1 MQILALNFLFYTIGG
16 VWRPIKWSSKCSICS
31 YSVLNFFSLYLLTFF
46 VLTQLIDTIF
56 IVDNIDDFT
65 TNLSLLLSAIAVYC
79 KAVTA
84 TARRSEFISL
94 IKMLQEK
101 PCKACNEEEINI
113 QMKYDR
119 LIRSYTM
126 SYSILASFSLT
137 GITIGEVLIAL
148 QGELPIRAWI
158 PYDYTSTFLFWL
170 TSLKLIVAMA
180 LSTFVNVA
188 TETVILGFCL
198 QICAQFDILICRLR
212 KVIESDEKQENELN
226 SATNKT
232 SRLSENIHYHL
243 YIIRFAKMVNKVF
256 SQIVFIQF
264 FVSILVLCTSVYYL
278 SSHKTVTDF
287 IKLGIYTSCMF
298 VQIFMYCWAGN
309 EIILKSIGLSEAV
322 YKMEWIL
329 LTISERKD
337 LLMIM
342 MRSTKPIKFTSSFLV
357 TLSLESYATIL
368 KASYSAFNILQ

>member
-148 QGELPIRAWI
+148 Q
-158 PYDYTSTFLFWL
+158 
-170 TSLKLIVAMA
+170 VAMA

-357 TLSLESYATIL
+357 TLSLESYATVSTKMNVIFEVL
-368 KASYSAFNILQ
+368 FNMAYNYIIFFIF

>member
-243 YIIRFAKMVNKVF
+243 YIIRFAKMVNK
-256 SQIVFIQF
+256 
-264 FVSILVLCTSVYYL
+264 
-278 SSHKTVTDF
+278 
-287 IKLGIYTSCMF
+287 
-298 VQIFMYCWAGN
+298 
-309 EIILKSIGLSEAV
+309 SIGLSEAV

-357 TLSLESYATIL
+357 TLSLESYATVSTKMNVIFEVL
-368 KASYSAFNILQ
+368 FNMAYNYIIFFIF